1 MCDWLIIVGVSPI
14 NGSNQS
20 TAVMT
25 DWLQH
30 DGAMAERIRAH
41 DWASTPL
48 GPLTEWP
55 DVLKT
60 SVALMLDSHFPQ
72 CIVWGESLTTLYN
85 DAFVPILGSKPQAL
99 GRAFSDIWSEAWHEI
114 SPIADL
120 AFAGKATYIENFPV
134 VIHRSERP
142 ELAYFTFCYSPI
154 RDSAGQVVGMIDTVT
169 ETTATVYM
177 TQRLSVL
184 DAIGRAVVNA
194 SDPQEILAITMRKL
208 ADHLRVT
215 HCAYADLE
223 ADEDTF
229 FIRDN
234 WLAKG
239 ATRLVGQ
246 YSLEDFGQEAASRLK
261 AGQPLVINDAQA
273 ELPARDAASFTALGV
288 KATVCLP
295 LIKGGRLTALMS
307 VHDQSPRQW
316 SSHEVALL
324 REVTERSWAHI
335 ERARADAAVRAGLA
349 ELAQLN
355 TTLEQRVQER
365 SARLLHIEAAL
376 HQSQKLEAIGQL
388 TGGVAHD
395 FNNLLTI
402 IRSSVDFLRMPNLSD
417 ARRERYVN
425 AVSDTVERASKLTGQ
440 LLAFARR
447 QPLNPQV
454 FEIGQRIRDIGDMLE
469 TITGARI
476 NVAVELPPEACYV
489 RADASQFETALI
501 NMALNARDAM
511 EGQGTLLLRLN
522 DTTTLPAIRGHAGSD
537 EPFVAISLADTG
549 IGIST
554 RMLTQIFEPFFTTK
568 EVGKGTGLGLS
579 QVFGFAKQSG
589 GNVDVSS
596 VLDQGSVFTLY
607 LPRASVDALAEVESS
622 VCVPAP
628 SDPEAEKPRVLI
640 VEDNLEVGRFAQ
652 QIMQDLGYETA
663 WATHAEAALQM
674 IGPQA
679 MAFDAVFSDVVMPG
693 MTGVVM
699 AKEMRKR
706 RSDLPIIL
714 ASGYSEE
721 LAFDG
726 YDGFE
731 FLPKPYSVEQ
741 ISQMLEKITLKR

>member
-1 MCDWLIIVGVSPI
+1 
-14 NGSNQS
+14 
-20 TAVMT
+20 MT

-30 DGAMAERIRAH
+30 DGAMAERIRTH

-72 CIVWGESLTTLYN
+72 CIVWGACLITLYN
-85 DAFVPILGSKPQAL
+85 DGFVPILGSKPEAL
-99 GRAFSDIWSEAWHEI
+99 GRAFSDIWKEAWPDI

-134 VIHRSERP
+134 VIHRSQRP

-154 RDSAGQVVGMIDTVT
+154 RDSAGKVVGMLDTVT
-169 ETTATVYM
+169 ETTTTVYM

-184 DAIGRAVVNA
+184 DAISHAVVNA
-194 SDPQEILAITMRKL
+194 HDPQEILANTMSTL
-208 ADHLRVT
+208 ADALRVT
-215 HCAYADLE
+215 HCAYADME

-234 WLAKG
+234 WLADG

-246 YSLEDFGQEAASRLK
+246 YSLSEFGQHAVSRLK
-261 AGQPLVINDAQA
+261 AGKPLVINDAQA
-273 ELPARDAASFTALGV
+273 ELPAHAAASFTALGV
-288 KATVCLP
+288 KATLCLP
-295 LIKGGRLTALMS
+295 LIKGGRLTALMAI
-307 VHDQSPRQW
+307 HDTSPRLW
-316 SSHEVALL
+316 SPQDVALL

-355 TTLEQRVQER
+355 TTLEERVQER

-417 ARRERYVN
+417 VRRERYVN

-476 NVAVELPPEACYV
+476 NVVVQLPPETCYV

-522 DTTTLPAIRGHAGSD
+522 DTTTLPAIRGHAGCD
-537 EPFVAISLADTG
+537 EPFVAISLTDTG
-549 IGIST
+549 IGISS

-589 GNVDVSS
+589 GNVDVAS
-596 VLDQGSVFTLY
+596 VLGQGSVFTLY
-607 LPRASVDALAEVESS
+607 LPRASAQALMDDASG
-622 VCVPAP
+622 VCAPACL
-628 SDPEAEKPRVLI
+628 DPEADKPRVLL

-663 WATHAEAALQM
+663 WATHAEEALHM

-699 AKEMRKR
+699 AREMRR
-706 RSDLPIIL
+706 RRPDLPIIL

-741 ISQMLEKITLKR
+741 ISQILEKITHKR